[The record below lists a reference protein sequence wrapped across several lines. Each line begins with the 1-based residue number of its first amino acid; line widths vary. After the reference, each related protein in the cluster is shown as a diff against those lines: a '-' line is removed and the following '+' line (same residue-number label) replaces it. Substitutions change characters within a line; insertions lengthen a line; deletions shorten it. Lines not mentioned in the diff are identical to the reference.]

1 MAPNVAKQR
10 LHGIAGH
17 LNDHERPALGPDNDT
32 PASTPFFKDNQ
43 FLPSQATELFSVHDP
58 ATNRLVRNVPQ
69 NTQEELEAVV
79 DSAQRAFPAWRATSV
94 ISRQRIMFKFVGLI
108 TLNLE
113 RLAACITLEQGKTM
127 DDARGDVKR
136 GLQVAEA
143 ACAAPE
149 LLKGE
154 LLEVARHMETRSH
167 REPLGVVAAICPFSK
182 AAVPWVHPG
191 SFLADFM
198 L

>member
-1 MAPNVAKQR
+1 MAPTVAKQR
-10 LHGIAGH
+10 LHGIADH
-17 LNDHERPALGPDNDT
+17 LNHPKPDDDT
-32 PASTPFFKDNQ
+32 PKSTPFFMDNQ
-43 FLPSQATELFSVHDP
+43 FLLSQATELFSVHDP
-58 ATNRLVRNVPQ
+58 ATNRLVRQVPQ
-69 NTQEELEAVV
+69 NSQEELEAVV
-79 DSAQRAFPAWRATSV
+79 DSAQRAFSAWRTSSV
-94 ISRQRIMFKFVGLI
+94 ISRQQIMFRFVDLI
-108 TLNLE
+108 KLNIE
-113 RLAACITLEQGKTM
+113 RLAACITLEQGKTL

-167 REPLGVVAAICPFSK
+167 REPIGVVAAICPFSN
-182 AAVPWVHPG
+182 AIVPCSDPMNIIT
-191 SFLADFM
+191 DFI